1 MKCVVCQTKMAYGL
15 SEEGMCYQC
24 PKCGLKKL
32 AQIQIESKNS
42 ERGSGGMLSWEQK
55 VNITDRLSELFKTC
69 ESKEDVYTIAS
80 ELKGIVDVVVN
91 DVILEEFTQMESG
104 AFRE

>member
-1 MKCVVCQTKMAYGL
+1 MVCQTKMAYGL
-15 SEEGMCYQC
+15 SVEGMSYQC

-32 AQIQIESKNS
+32 DQIQIKNKNKG
-42 ERGSGGMLSWEQK
+42 RGSDGMLSWKQK
-55 VNITDRLSELFKTC
+55 VNITDRLSELFKRC

-91 DVILEEFTQMESG
+91 DVILEEFSQIEQDLFG
-104 AFRE
+104 K